1 LFGEGDGA
9 AMVPVCDHDSGVEAR
24 RRNSL
29 TQQAEWGPIFDVTL
43 DNEDAAPVGTEVE
56 HARVETHG
64 ALREVDALA
73 AHPCTEPLSFGLMDF
88 VSAPWGHSAIGHG
101 CGGAIQPSSGLARQ
115 AGNCS
120 GLPREGKLPSRCV
133 VMEFKDL
140 AALSQAAR
148 RAAQELGY
156 TRMLSIHPDQIRAI
170 VQAFT
175 PSADEVEQA
184 LEILLAAEAADW
196 APVRHRWFTPAD

>member
-1 LFGEGDGA
+1 
-9 AMVPVCDHDSGVEAR
+9 
-24 RRNSL
+24 
-29 TQQAEWGPIFDVTL
+29 
-43 DNEDAAPVGTEVE
+43 
-56 HARVETHG
+56 
-64 ALREVDALA
+64 
-73 AHPCTEPLSFGLMDF
+73 
-88 VSAPWGHSAIGHG
+88 
-101 CGGAIQPSSGLARQ
+101 
-115 AGNCS
+115 
-120 GLPREGKLPSRCV
+120 
-133 VMEFKDL
+133 MEFKDL